1 MKFSFL
7 VVSLLSVVLGG
18 SVIQADDVDEGST
31 LTKVRPLWIELIRW
45 IDNNFLRLANKLLYL
60 CFAIITTCD

>member
-45 IDNNFLRLANKLLYL
+45 IDINFLCLTNKLLYL